1 MLIPW
6 VFVGVLPLSDR
17 QSRRRMALACVA
29 ALLALLSLT
38 MLERARSGLELR
50 HLRIGDTR
58 ATLYRL
64 DDATPRP
71 LVVIAHGFAGS
82 RQMMESIALTLARA
96 GLAVVSFDFVG
107 QGRSPLGMSP
117 DVTEIEGTTVQLV
130 AQTRA
135 VIAAAEALPGVEG
148 PAALLGHSMATD
160 ILVRTARELPEVDT
174 VALISMYS
182 DVITPEHPARLL
194 ILSGAHEA
202 RLREI
207 ALEAV
212 AQVAPAPEAE
222 TVTAGEVRRRAV
234 AAPYVGHVGVLWSP
248 TTLRETRDW
257 LTAAAGLPA
266 STAMAFTGPWI
277 ALLLAAIVA
286 LAWPLAA
293 LPPPR
298 PTPPLPVG
306 RGLFLALLLAP
317 AIPAASAAL
326 AFAEPLLGLA
336 AFGRLAL
343 FFGIWGGIQLAVL
356 RHYHRL
362 PLRFDGQAFA
372 LLLAWALGAFALALD
387 RYGAAFLPTGPR
399 LPLML
404 VLCAGTIPFML
415 AKCQLAHGA
424 PLWRRAL
431 LALVPLVAL
440 AATMFAAPGQ
450 MGLLFTVIPVFVL
463 FLMVF
468 GLMARWFAPR
478 SGPLTLGLALGII
491 LAWSIAASTPLFT
504 AQSTLL
510 Y

>member
-1 MLIPW
+1 M
-6 VFVGVLPLSDR
+6 SSR
-17 QSRRRMALACVA
+17 QSRRSFALASIAV
-29 ALLALLSLT
+29 LMVLISLV
-38 MLERARSGLELR
+38 MLEGARWGIERRDLA
-50 HLRIGDTR
+50 IGDTR

-64 DDATPRP
+64 DDVTPRP

-117 DVTEIEGTTVQLV
+117 DVTVIEGTTVQLV
-130 AQTRA
+130 AQTKA
-135 VIAAAEALPGVEG
+135 VIAAAEALPGVTG

-160 ILVRTARELPEVDT
+160 ILVRSARDLPEVET

-182 DVITPEHPARLL
+182 DVITPAHPARLL
-194 ILSGAHEA
+194 IVSGAQEG
-202 RLREI
+202 RLREV

-212 AQVAPAPEAE
+212 AQIALAE
-222 TVTAGEVRRRAV
+222 EGQTVGSGGVRRRAV
-234 AAPYVGHVGVLWSP
+234 SAPYVGHVGVLWSP

-257 LTAAAGLPA
+257 LTEAANLPR
-266 STAMAFTGPWI
+266 SRTLAFTGPWI

-286 LAWPLAA
+286 LYRPLAQL
-293 LPPPR
+293 LPSR
-298 PTPPLPVG
+298 PTPALEVSP
-306 RGLFLALLLAP
+306 RLFLALLILP
-317 AIPAASAAL
+317 ALPAAAAAL
-326 AFAEPLLGLA
+326 AFTEPVLGFA

-343 FFGIWGGIQLAVL
+343 FFGVWGGLQLAVL
-356 RHYHRL
+356 RHFMRL
-362 PLRFDGQAFA
+362 PLRFDPAAFG
-372 LLLAWALGAFALALD
+372 LLLFWALGAFALALD

-404 VLCAGTIPFML
+404 LLAAGTLPFML
-415 AKCQLAHGA
+415 AKCLLAHGA
-424 PLWRRAL
+424 PLWRRGL

-440 AATMFAAPGQ
+440 AATMFAAPAE
-450 MGLLFTVIPVFVL
+450 MGLLFTVIPVFLL
-463 FLMVF
+463 FLLVF
-468 GLMARWFAPR
+468 GLMARWTAPR

-491 LAWSIAASTPLFT
+491 LAWSIAASTPLFS